1 MTKTIHFSTYSS
13 IKIGPAI
20 DVLMIDSIMPLP
32 QGYRLI
38 GGANNLLVSPTP
50 PPLAMLDKTFDFIR
64 IEEDGLLHIGGSTPS
79 GKILSFAKKNDLAH
93 FELTQK
99 LPGTLGG
106 MVAMNAGL
114 KEWEIFNHLHSIRTE
129 KGWILKENIP
139 HSYRF
144 AQIDGIIYEASFV
157 IEKGFD
163 LSLLEMFKKMRDNQ
177 PKEPSAGSCL
187 KNPSGYFA
195 GKLIDDVGFKG
206 KRIGNMMFSNV
217 HANFLVN
224 CGGGTFAEAMELI
237 KTVKKE
243 VFERFNVNLEEEIII
258 L

>member
-20 DVLMIDSIMPLP
+20 DVFMIDSIMPLP

-99 LPGTLGG
+99 
-106 MVAMNAGL
+106 
-114 KEWEIFNHLHSIRTE
+114 
-129 KGWILKENIP
+129 
-139 HSYRF
+139 
-144 AQIDGIIYEASFV
+144 
-157 IEKGFD
+157 
-163 LSLLEMFKKMRDNQ
+163 
-177 PKEPSAGSCL
+177 
-187 KNPSGYFA
+187 
-195 GKLIDDVGFKG
+195 
-206 KRIGNMMFSNV
+206 
-217 HANFLVN
+217 
-224 CGGGTFAEAMELI
+224 
-237 KTVKKE
+237 
-243 VFERFNVNLEEEIII
+243 
-258 L
+258 

>member
-20 DVLMIDSIMPLP
+20 DVLMIDTIMPLP

-139 HSYRF
+139 HGYRF

-177 PKEPSAGSCL
+177 PKEPSAGSCF

-224 CGGGTFAEAMELI
+224 CGGGTYAEAMELI